1 MSVPAEKVAPR
12 TRWLAVAVLVA
23 VASLA
28 AVPVLGGGSTSA
40 ATELAGRLSE
50 GGDPRRFRFQHQGGG
65 SRVLDCFQANRA
77 VEGTVD
83 NAAGVAVLR
92 GENDTMVARKS
103 PERVLLR
110 QSLFA
115 AGAIPTPWLS
125 VALPPTDELRAALT
139 RSLGTELAGY
149 VLVPGLP
156 PSGTATA
163 AAVLEAAD
171 EVKRLGTTMI
181 GGRRTQR
188 YRITVAD
195 DAFADATTTPTAV
208 ADPDGRDVPGPVIDV
223 WVDERDQVVRVTVL
237 AGSGDGVEETPGGWT
252 IDYDVAARPPPPA
265 ERVSATDVA
274 DLPLDRLAGRPKEV
288 CELPL

>member
-1 MSVPAEKVAPR
+1 M
-12 TRWLAVAVLVA
+12 
-23 VASLA
+23 A
-28 AVPVLGGGSTSA
+28 AVVSPAAALVLGGGSTSA

-50 GGDPRRFRFQHQGGG
+50 GGDPPRFRFQHQAGG

-83 NAAGVAVLR
+83 HVAGIAVLR
-92 GENDTMVARKS
+92 SENGTVMARKS
-103 PERVLLR
+103 PGRVLLH

-115 AGAIPTPWLS
+115 AGAIATPWLS

-139 RSLGTELAGY
+139 RSLGTELGGY

-156 PSGTATA
+156 PSGAATA
-163 AAVLEAAD
+163 AAALEAAD
-171 EVKRLGTTMI
+171 EVERLETTTI

-195 DAFADATTTPTAV
+195 DAFADATSTPTAV
-208 ADPDGRDVPGPVIDV
+208 ADPNGRDVPVPVIDV
-223 WVDERDQVVRVTVL
+223 WVDERNQVVRVTVV
-237 AGSGDGVEETPGGWT
+237 AGSGDGGEETPGGWT
-252 IDYDVAARPPPPA
+252 IDYDVAAGPPRSA

-274 DLPLDRLAGRPKEV
+274 GLPLDRLAGRPREV